1 MLSKKNHFSYC
12 NCLSPNYLVLL
23 QYFPMRHQGLL
34 QLILNVGEKNKK
46 TWESI
51 EFCVGVFNNP
61 QTSRSTIYLGYPDF
75 CLFPIC
81 EKQTSRTWSDD
92 IQCWGLPMGCLSHT
106 ENSEH
111 PRGEK
116 GKTGMW
122 SLTVSG
128 KGILWFCSPG
138 FSPNSSRSTGAN
150 HCLPLRQLLGAD
162 KKAGDQKTPSSHL
175 WIHKDHFV
183 FMTSTNHVII
193 RF

>member
-128 KGILWFCSPG
+128 KGILWFCSLA
-138 FSPNSSRSTGAN
+138 SA
-150 HCLPLRQLLGAD
+150 QILLGALEPITVFRCGSYWVQT
-162 KKAGDQKTPSSHL
+162 KKREIKKLQVRIYGYTR
-175 WIHKDHFV
+175 
-183 FMTSTNHVII
+183 II
-193 RF
+193 SYSWLQQITL